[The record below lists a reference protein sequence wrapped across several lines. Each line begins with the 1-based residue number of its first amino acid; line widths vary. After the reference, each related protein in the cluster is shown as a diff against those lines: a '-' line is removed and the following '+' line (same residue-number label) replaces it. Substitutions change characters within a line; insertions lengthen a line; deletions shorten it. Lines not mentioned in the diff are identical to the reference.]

1 MGKADEIAMFV
12 GYDSMNALLW
22 TLRHRAGSSTCESQ
36 VDFLY
41 AARAIEHLMNE
52 VKRLTDKVERL
63 TDKID
68 DLKEE
73 MRNHQES

>member
-22 TLRHRAGSSTCESQ
+22 TLRRRAGIPTCESQ
-36 VDFLY
+36 VDFLN

-52 VKRLTDKVERL
+52 VERLSDKVERL
-63 TDKID
+63 SDKVD

-73 MRNHQES
+73 IRNHQES

>member
-52 VKRLTDKVERL
+52 VKRLTDK
-63 TDKID
+63 ID